1 MRRLGLAKTAE
12 QRFLFYWSIAALFFC
27 LLAGWLVALALS
39 ACPHARLIQQFI
51 HYRRGFRTQMTLFS
65 TFQPLGHSFGLQRR
79 YRFEKG
85 AFMVFF
91 MLIATMGS
99 FSTPNVGKSRV

>member
-1 MRRLGLAKTAE
+1 MAKTAE

-27 LLAGWLVALALS
+27 LLAGWLPLPCPLARLPS
-39 ACPHARLIQQFI
+39 CPLARLIQQLI

-79 YRFEKG
+79 YRLEKG

-99 FSTPNVGKSRV
+99 FSTPNVVKIHV